1 MVQMEVIERS
11 PYLITEISN
20 SCEAIQTMAVE
31 KNPYAIMDIQNST
44 EMVQMAAVQKVP
56 YTIKYIKEPSETVQM
71 EVIKQNP
78 YLIGEISNPCE
89 KAQLMA
95 VQKNPEL
102 ILQINNPSEEVQS
115 EAIRRLYKEEIA
127 IDFSQNSGEKINNLI
142 KSLNEVEETYEKRM
156 LNLNTDY
163 DQKRMEDWRHSQRQE
178 ILDHFK
184 EEIELK
190 ATEFDSEMHMEGSDK
205 VTLEDTLIEMT
216 SNEEVKDIETD
227 KPVSIEEK
235 ENTEILTQDHEA
247 QITSNE
253 SIKDVEIETS
263 GSRTL
268 IGDITEDNGA
278 VSISNL
284 RIKDATT
291 GKIEQL
297 QSNGIDLSN
306 QSSET
311 IKKLL
316 SGQKVETTSIN
327 GISDLIGLNK
337 TPLGWGLTIS
347 KQLYGMAEASA
358 EI

>member
-1 MVQMEVIERS
+1 MVQVM
-11 PYLITEISN
+11 
-20 SCEAIQTMAVE
+20 
-31 KNPYAIMDIQNST
+31 
-44 EMVQMAAVQKVP
+44 AVQKVP
-56 YTIKYIKEPSETVQM
+56 YTIKYIANPSEKVQM
-71 EVIKQNP
+71 EAIQQNP
-78 YLIGEISNPCE
+78 YLISEISNLCE
-89 KAQLMA
+89 EAQLMA
-95 VQKNPEL
+95 IQKKPEL
-102 ILQINNPSEEVQS
+102 ILQIDNPSEKIQS
-115 EAIRRLYKEEIA
+115 EVIRKLYKEELT
-127 IDFSQNSGEKINNLI
+127 IDFSQDINEKINRLI
-142 KSLNEVEETYEKRM
+142 KSLNEVEETYENRM
-156 LNLNTDY
+156 LNLTTDNE
-163 DQKRMEDWRHSQRQE
+163 QEWMENWRQSQRQE
-178 ILDHFK
+178 ILDNFK
-184 EEIELK
+184 EEVELK
-190 ATEFDSEMHMEGSDK
+190 MAESGSEMQIEDLNEV
-205 VTLEDTLIEMT
+205 VTQDVLTEAT
-216 SNEEVKDIETD
+216 SNDGTKDTQIEIPT
-227 KPVSIEEK
+227 SIK
-235 ENTEILTQDHEA
+235 ETVQDHIIEA
-247 QITSNE
+247 PSNE

-327 GISDLIGLNK
+327 GISNLIGLNK
-337 TPLGWGLTIS
+337 TPLGWGLTVS

>member
-1 MVQMEVIERS
+1 
-11 PYLITEISN
+11 
-20 SCEAIQTMAVE
+20 MAVE

-190 ATEFDSEMHMEGSDK
+190 ATEFDSEMHMEGSDE

-235 ENTEILTQDHEA
+235 ENTEIL
-247 QITSNE
+247 
-253 SIKDVEIETS
+253 IKDVEIETS

-268 IGDITEDNGA
+268 ISDITKDNGA
-278 VSISNL
+278 VSMSNL

-306 QSSET
+306 QSLET

-327 GISDLIGLNK
+327 GMSNLIGLNK